1 MTYEEK
7 TISSEYKFRGKLINV
22 RVDVVDTVDGTTS
35 IREIVEHPD
44 GVAILALKP
53 DGSVVMEKQ
62 FRKAMEEDVFEL
74 PAGKVDPG
82 EDPEIAALREL
93 REETGYRAGK
103 IRYLTRALPS
113 VGFSKEVVHL
123 YLCTELTAG
132 ETDLDESEA
141 IDLEEFHID
150 TLYEMV
156 LRGDIVDAKSQ
167 ITILMVKGLIDRGE
181 LADYLTE

>member
-82 EDPEIAALREL
+82 EDPEIAALHVME
-93 REETGYRAGK
+93 G
-103 IRYLTRALPS
+103 
-113 VGFSKEVVHL
+113 
-123 YLCTELTAG
+123 
-132 ETDLDESEA
+132 
-141 IDLEEFHID
+141 
-150 TLYEMV
+150 
-156 LRGDIVDAKSQ
+156 
-167 ITILMVKGLIDRGE
+167 
-181 LADYLTE
+181 